1 MAVEGF
7 SGALDN
13 PACGPLEGKT
23 MGRQNGHLV
32 EVLDKVSD
40 NQILKHHISNLGRL
54 NWKRGIST
62 MLQYQLEQNE
72 TSN

>member
-54 NWKRGIST
+54 N
-62 MLQYQLEQNE
+62 
-72 TSN
+72 